1 MKFSENLSEKM
12 SSSLVPN
19 YLRTQK
25 EEKVNSIKLARH
37 YLCKNSMM
45 GSKGGDKYQKIFFFL
60 TFLEIRFFHVFF
72 DEISKSQRIQIEL

>member
-60 TFLEIRFFHVFF
+60 TFLEIRFFDTFLSVSNKF
-72 DEISKSQRIQIEL
+72 RRCTNV